1 MNDQRSD
8 EASKLMM
15 YPRIFKST
23 STPFNSGL
31 TKSRPVWTEMFLEKF
46 FHRPAEIQR
55 VLLVLPFSEI
65 VQE

>member
-1 MNDQRSD
+1 
-8 EASKLMM
+8 
-15 YPRIFKST
+15 
-23 STPFNSGL
+23 
-31 TKSRPVWTEMFLEKF
+31 MFLEKF